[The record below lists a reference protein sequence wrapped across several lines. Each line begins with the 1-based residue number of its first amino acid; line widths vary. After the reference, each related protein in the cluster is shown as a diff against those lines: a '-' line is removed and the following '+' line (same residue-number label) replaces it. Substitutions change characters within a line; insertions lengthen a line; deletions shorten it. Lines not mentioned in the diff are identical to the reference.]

1 MQANERDEGRM
12 EPSFST
18 FRNKLQSN
26 TECKKVLE
34 IDQDQKLENLSLQ
47 NHTLEKENLM
57 FKIRER

>member
-12 EPSFST
+12 EPSFSK

-47 NHTLEKENLM
+47 NHTLEKE
-57 FKIRER
+57 FDV